1 MWWLLLFLAWAS
13 PLVAGTQ
20 LLLSASK
27 ITAPRFG
34 EGDLDGDGQGELVV
48 GGRVG
53 PFRPV
58 TDPLQGRRA
67 RIEVQIYQQGQL
79 QTIAM
84 LDELPVVADIA
95 VADIDGDGRAEILA
109 LGWHRL
115 WTLRLE
121 RGKLVV
127 AGEQILATG
136 RLARVDAADLDG
148 DSRAEVILAERRQTL
163 GAEVVATKLG
173 IYRYGGQWQEVS
185 RLDLDGD
192 VGDLCL
198 GQVAGRPSL
207 ALELG
212 TEEIGGLVQTY
223 AFDGG
228 LVPRWRADQQ
238 ITRDHIRAL
247 NLGLR
252 FLAGRALLVVGDIAG
267 TVALLQPRDGRW
279 VGTITVVAPQG
290 PLRGL
295 HLTQL
300 FDTEGVQLLGAS
312 GLRGAVWIADEL

>member
-1 MWWLLLFLAWAS
+1 MWWPLLVLAWAS

-20 LLLSASK
+20 LVVAASE
-27 ITAPRFG
+27 IAATRFG

-58 TDPLQGRRA
+58 TDAQEGRRA
-67 RIEVQIYQQGQL
+67 RIEVQVYQRGQL
-79 QTIAM
+79 QTIAA

-95 VADIDGDGRAEILA
+95 VADIDGDDRAEILA
-109 LGWHRL
+109 IGWHRL

-127 AGEQILATG
+127 AGEQVLAAG
-136 RLARVDAADLDG
+136 RLVRVAAADLDG
-148 DSRAEVILAERRQTL
+148 DGRAEVILAERRQTPV
-163 GAEVVATKLG
+163 AEVVVTTLG
-173 IYRYGGQWQEVS
+173 VYRYGRQWQEVS

-223 AFDGG
+223 AFDG

-238 ITRDHIRAL
+238 LTRDHIRAL
-247 NLGLR
+247 NLDLR
-252 FLAGRALLVVGDIAG
+252 SLAGRALLVVGDIAG
-267 TVALLQPRDGRW
+267 SVALLQPLGLRW
-279 VGTITVVAPQG
+279 VGTTTVAAPPG

-300 FDTEGVQLLGAS
+300 FDAAGVQLLGAS
-312 GLRGAVWIADEL
+312 GLRGAVWMADGF